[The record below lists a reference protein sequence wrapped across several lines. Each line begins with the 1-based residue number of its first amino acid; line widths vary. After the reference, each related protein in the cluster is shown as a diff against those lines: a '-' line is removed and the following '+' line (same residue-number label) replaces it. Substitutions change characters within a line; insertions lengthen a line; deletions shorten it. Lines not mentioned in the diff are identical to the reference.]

1 MAPPVMT
8 NTRRQ
13 LQKECSRAL
22 RCYVR
27 LLEEGCYLLAQIKEG
42 LITEN
47 KRDKIFSHRKQEL
60 SAYAAYT
67 KARRRLWSLL
77 TDSEPRWPDK

>member
-1 MAPPVMT
+1 MARRVMT
-8 NTRRQ
+8 NTRRH
-13 LQKECSRAL
+13 LQDECSRTL
-22 RCYVR
+22 QCYVR
-27 LLEEGCYLLAQIKEG
+27 LLQEGCYLLGQIKEG

-47 KRDKIFSHRKQEL
+47 ERDKIFSHRKQEL

-77 TDSEPRWPDK
+77 TDSEPRWRDK